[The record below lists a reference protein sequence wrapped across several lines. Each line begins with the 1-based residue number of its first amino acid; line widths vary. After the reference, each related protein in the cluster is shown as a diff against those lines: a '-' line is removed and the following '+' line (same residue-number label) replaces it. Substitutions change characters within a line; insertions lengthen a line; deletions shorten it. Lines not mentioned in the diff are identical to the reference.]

1 MGLQLA
7 EYFLWALCRMN
18 MWNKPNGFSTCSIWR
33 AALLFLTRL
42 NSRGQFSFALCNTE
56 EEEAVASRELVT
68 ITLQC
73 LELLILSQIGD
84 ISLSPH
90 TSWNYCR
97 GIYAAL
103 FINQTRSHRRDVQ
116 YGAPRLHTLERHILY
131 LPLRHVWPELSQLRF
146 LYLESRRQ

>member
-7 EYFLWALCRMN
+7 KCFLWALCLMD
-18 MWNKPNGFSTCSIWR
+18 MWHKSNRFSKCSIWR
-33 AALLFLTRL
+33 ATLLFLNRL
-42 NSRGQFSFALCNTE
+42 NSRGQFSFGLCNT

-68 ITLQC
+68 ITLPC

-103 FINQTRSHRRDVQ
+103 FINQTRSLRRDVQ

-131 LPLRHVWPELSQLRF
+131 LQLRHVWPELSQLRF

>member
-7 EYFLWALCRMN
+7 KCFLWALCLMD
-18 MWNKPNGFSTCSIWR
+18 MWNKSNRFGKVCTT
-33 AALLFLTRL
+33 LLFLNRL
-42 NSRGQFSFALCNTE
+42 NSRGQFSFALCNT

-73 LELLILSQIGD
+73 LELLILSQIAD

-97 GIYAAL
+97 GIYAAQ
-103 FINQTRSHRRDVQ
+103 FINQTRSLRRDVQ
-116 YGAPRLHTLERHILY
+116 YGEPRLHTLERHILY
-131 LPLRHVWPELSQLRF
+131 LQLRHVWPELSQLRF